1 VVSVWPLGMARQQ
14 SAGVMCAVLVE
25 GSATDKELG
34 SLGLLVM
41 SIIHGLKE
49 KTGPLSPPEGPR
61 HHRMPS
67 LPCAGRKETPL

>member
-1 VVSVWPLGMARQQ
+1 MAAGMAREQ
-14 SAGVMCAVLVE
+14 SAGVLCAVLVE
-25 GSATDKELG
+25 EGRATDKELG

-67 LPCAGRKETPL
+67 LRCAGRKETPL